1 MTDMSLRVYHYPKDL
16 TPEQL
21 ETPQHGLVSFCSLDR
36 HARQCGPYDLQA
48 WAADLGL
55 NVYRVDNCWVR
66 VPADKPALRAFLQ
79 SLPADPQLD
88 SLELAEGR
96 YLIEAEEF

>member
-16 TPEQL
+16 TTEQL
-21 ETPQHGLVSFCSLDR
+21 ETPQHDLLPFCSLDR
-36 HARQCGPYDLQA
+36 HARHCGPYALQA

-66 VPADKPALRAFLQ
+66 VPADEAALRVFLQ
-79 SLPADPQLD
+79 GLPADPQLG
-88 SLELAEGR
+88 SLELAKGR